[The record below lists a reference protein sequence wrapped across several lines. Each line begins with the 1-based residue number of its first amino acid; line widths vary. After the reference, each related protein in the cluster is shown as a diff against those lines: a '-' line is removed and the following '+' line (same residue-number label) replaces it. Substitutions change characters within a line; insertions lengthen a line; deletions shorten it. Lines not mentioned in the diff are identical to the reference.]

1 MIANNNK
8 IFFTGGNGF
17 IGKEVIPLLRK
28 DGYKVVAPSSS
39 ELNLTDNTSVRKY
52 FDEHG
57 FDYHAIVHAAVIGGR
72 RITEDGL
79 ITYLD
84 NMRIFENIFAYYK
97 YVDRFI
103 NIDSGASLFDSG
115 QIPLDPSTM
124 ELVEGI
130 ENQINQVFENINQI
144 LKADG
149 MDFSNV
155 VKLSVLL
162 EDLSNFEKVN
172 EIMANIFSK
181 PYPARAAY
189 EVSKLPKGSS
199 VEIETIA
206 FKE

>member
-1 MIANNNK
+1 MK
-8 IFFTGGNGF
+8 IIETEKAPKAIGTYSQATKVDGF
-17 IGKEVIPLLRK
+17 L
-28 DGYKVVAPSSS
+28 
-39 ELNLTDNTSVRKY
+39 
-52 FDEHG
+52 
-57 FDYHAIVHAAVIGGR
+57 
-72 RITEDGL
+72 
-79 ITYLD
+79 
-84 NMRIFENIFAYYK
+84 
-97 YVDRFI
+97 FI
-103 NIDSGASLFDSG
+103 SG
-115 QIPLDPSTM
+115 QIPLDPITM

-162 EDLSNFEKVN
+162 DDLSHFEKVN

>member
-1 MIANNNK
+1 MK
-8 IFFTGGNGF
+8 IIETENAPKAIGTYSQAVKVNGF
-17 IGKEVIPLLRK
+17 L
-28 DGYKVVAPSSS
+28 
-39 ELNLTDNTSVRKY
+39 
-52 FDEHG
+52 
-57 FDYHAIVHAAVIGGR
+57 
-72 RITEDGL
+72 
-79 ITYLD
+79 
-84 NMRIFENIFAYYK
+84 
-97 YVDRFI
+97 FI
-103 NIDSGASLFDSG
+103 SG

-144 LKADG
+144 LKAHG

>member
-1 MIANNNK
+1 MK
-8 IFFTGGNGF
+8 IIETENAPKAIGTYSQAVKVNGF
-17 IGKEVIPLLRK
+17 L
-28 DGYKVVAPSSS
+28 
-39 ELNLTDNTSVRKY
+39 
-52 FDEHG
+52 
-57 FDYHAIVHAAVIGGR
+57 
-72 RITEDGL
+72 
-79 ITYLD
+79 
-84 NMRIFENIFAYYK
+84 
-97 YVDRFI
+97 FI
-103 NIDSGASLFDSG
+103 SG

-130 ENQINQVFENINQI
+130 ENQINQVFENIRQI

-155 VKLSVLL
+155 IKLSVLL
-162 EDLSNFEKVN
+162 DDLNHFEKVN
-172 EIMANIFSK
+172 EIMVSIFSK

>member
-1 MIANNNK
+1 MK
-8 IFFTGGNGF
+8 IIETENAPKAIGTYSQAVKVNGF
-17 IGKEVIPLLRK
+17 L
-28 DGYKVVAPSSS
+28 
-39 ELNLTDNTSVRKY
+39 
-52 FDEHG
+52 
-57 FDYHAIVHAAVIGGR
+57 
-72 RITEDGL
+72 
-79 ITYLD
+79 
-84 NMRIFENIFAYYK
+84 
-97 YVDRFI
+97 FI
-103 NIDSGASLFDSG
+103 SG

-149 MDFSNV
+149 MDFSYI

-162 EDLSNFEKVN
+162 EDLSHFEKVN
-172 EIMANIFSK
+172 EIIASIFSK

-206 FKE
+206 YKE

>member
-1 MIANNNK
+1 MLPFQSLKRKQVK
-8 IFFTGGNGF
+8 IIETDNAPKAIGTYSQAVKINGF
-17 IGKEVIPLLRK
+17 L
-28 DGYKVVAPSSS
+28 
-39 ELNLTDNTSVRKY
+39 
-52 FDEHG
+52 
-57 FDYHAIVHAAVIGGR
+57 
-72 RITEDGL
+72 
-79 ITYLD
+79 
-84 NMRIFENIFAYYK
+84 
-97 YVDRFI
+97 FI
-103 NIDSGASLFDSG
+103 SG
-115 QIPLDPSTM
+115 QIPLNPSTM

-149 MDFSNV
+149 MDFSNI

-162 EDLSNFEKVN
+162 EDLSYFEKVN
-172 EIMANIFSK
+172 EIMASIFSK

>member
-1 MIANNNK
+1 MK
-8 IFFTGGNGF
+8 IIETDNAPKAIGTYSQAVKVNGF
-17 IGKEVIPLLRK
+17 L
-28 DGYKVVAPSSS
+28 
-39 ELNLTDNTSVRKY
+39 
-52 FDEHG
+52 
-57 FDYHAIVHAAVIGGR
+57 
-72 RITEDGL
+72 
-79 ITYLD
+79 
-84 NMRIFENIFAYYK
+84 
-97 YVDRFI
+97 FI
-103 NIDSGASLFDSG
+103 SG

-130 ENQINQVFENINQI
+130 ENQINQVFENIRQI

-162 EDLSNFEKVN
+162 DDLNHFEKVN
-172 EIMANIFSK
+172 EIMVSIFSK

-199 VEIETIA
+199 IEIETIA

>member
-1 MIANNNK
+1 MK
-8 IFFTGGNGF
+8 ITETDNAPKAIGTYSQAVKVNGF
-17 IGKEVIPLLRK
+17 L
-28 DGYKVVAPSSS
+28 
-39 ELNLTDNTSVRKY
+39 
-52 FDEHG
+52 
-57 FDYHAIVHAAVIGGR
+57 
-72 RITEDGL
+72 
-79 ITYLD
+79 
-84 NMRIFENIFAYYK
+84 
-97 YVDRFI
+97 FI
-103 NIDSGASLFDSG
+103 SG

-144 LKADG
+144 LKAEG

-162 EDLSNFEKVN
+162 DDLNHFEKVN
-172 EIMANIFSK
+172 EIMDTIFSK

>member
-1 MIANNNK
+1 MK
-8 IFFTGGNGF
+8 IIETENAPKAIGTYSQAVKVKGF
-17 IGKEVIPLLRK
+17 LFI
-28 DGYKVVAPSSS
+28 
-39 ELNLTDNTSVRKY
+39 SV
-52 FDEHG
+52 
-57 FDYHAIVHAAVIGGR
+57 
-72 RITEDGL
+72 
-79 ITYLD
+79 
-84 NMRIFENIFAYYK
+84 
-97 YVDRFI
+97 
-103 NIDSGASLFDSG
+103 

-130 ENQINQVFENINQI
+130 ENQINQVFENIRHI

-162 EDLSNFEKVN
+162 DDLNHFEKVN
-172 EIMANIFSK
+172 EIMASIFSK

-206 FKE
+206 FRE

>member
-1 MIANNNK
+1 MK
-8 IFFTGGNGF
+8 IIETENAPKAIGTYSQAVKVNGF
-17 IGKEVIPLLRK
+17 L
-28 DGYKVVAPSSS
+28 
-39 ELNLTDNTSVRKY
+39 
-52 FDEHG
+52 
-57 FDYHAIVHAAVIGGR
+57 
-72 RITEDGL
+72 
-79 ITYLD
+79 
-84 NMRIFENIFAYYK
+84 
-97 YVDRFI
+97 FI
-103 NIDSGASLFDSG
+103 SG

-124 ELVEGI
+124 ELVEGN

-149 MDFSNV
+149 MDLTNV

-162 EDLSNFEKVN
+162 EDLSHFEKVN
-172 EIMANIFSK
+172 EIMASIFSK

>member
-1 MIANNNK
+1 MK
-8 IFFTGGNGF
+8 IIETDNAPKAIGTYSQAVKVNGF
-17 IGKEVIPLLRK
+17 
-28 DGYKVVAPSSS
+28 
-39 ELNLTDNTSVRKY
+39 
-52 FDEHG
+52 
-57 FDYHAIVHAAVIGGR
+57 
-72 RITEDGL
+72 
-79 ITYLD
+79 
-84 NMRIFENIFAYYK
+84 
-97 YVDRFI
+97 
-103 NIDSGASLFDSG
+103 LFVSG

-162 EDLSNFEKVN
+162 EDLSHFEKVN
-172 EIMANIFSK
+172 KIMASIFSK

>member
-1 MIANNNK
+1 VK
-8 IFFTGGNGF
+8 IIETDNAPKAIGTYSQAVKVNGF
-17 IGKEVIPLLRK
+17 L
-28 DGYKVVAPSSS
+28 
-39 ELNLTDNTSVRKY
+39 
-52 FDEHG
+52 
-57 FDYHAIVHAAVIGGR
+57 
-72 RITEDGL
+72 
-79 ITYLD
+79 
-84 NMRIFENIFAYYK
+84 
-97 YVDRFI
+97 FI
-103 NIDSGASLFDSG
+103 SG

-162 EDLSNFEKVN
+162 EDLSHFEKVN
-172 EIMANIFSK
+172 EIMASIFSK
-181 PYPARAAY
+181 PYPSRAAY

>member
-1 MIANNNK
+1 MK
-8 IFFTGGNGF
+8 IIETENAPKAIGTYSQAVKVNGF
-17 IGKEVIPLLRK
+17 L
-28 DGYKVVAPSSS
+28 
-39 ELNLTDNTSVRKY
+39 
-52 FDEHG
+52 
-57 FDYHAIVHAAVIGGR
+57 
-72 RITEDGL
+72 
-79 ITYLD
+79 
-84 NMRIFENIFAYYK
+84 
-97 YVDRFI
+97 FI
-103 NIDSGASLFDSG
+103 SG

-130 ENQINQVFENINQI
+130 ENQINQVIENINQI

-162 EDLSNFEKVN
+162 KDLSHFEKVN
-172 EIMANIFSK
+172 EIMASIFSK

>member
-1 MIANNNK
+1 MK
-8 IFFTGGNGF
+8 IIETENAPKAIGTYSQAVKVNGF
-17 IGKEVIPLLRK
+17 L
-28 DGYKVVAPSSS
+28 
-39 ELNLTDNTSVRKY
+39 
-52 FDEHG
+52 
-57 FDYHAIVHAAVIGGR
+57 
-72 RITEDGL
+72 
-79 ITYLD
+79 
-84 NMRIFENIFAYYK
+84 
-97 YVDRFI
+97 FI
-103 NIDSGASLFDSG
+103 SG

-162 EDLSNFEKVN
+162 EDLGHFEKVN
-172 EIMANIFSK
+172 EIMASIFSK

>member
-1 MIANNNK
+1 MK
-8 IFFTGGNGF
+8 IIETENAPKAIGTYSQAVKVNGF
-17 IGKEVIPLLRK
+17 L
-28 DGYKVVAPSSS
+28 
-39 ELNLTDNTSVRKY
+39 
-52 FDEHG
+52 
-57 FDYHAIVHAAVIGGR
+57 
-72 RITEDGL
+72 
-79 ITYLD
+79 
-84 NMRIFENIFAYYK
+84 
-97 YVDRFI
+97 FI
-103 NIDSGASLFDSG
+103 SG

-149 MDFSNV
+149 MDLTNV

-162 EDLSNFEKVN
+162 EDLGHFEKVN

>member
-1 MIANNNK
+1 MK
-8 IFFTGGNGF
+8 IVETENAPKAIGTYSQAVKVNGF
-17 IGKEVIPLLRK
+17 L
-28 DGYKVVAPSSS
+28 
-39 ELNLTDNTSVRKY
+39 
-52 FDEHG
+52 
-57 FDYHAIVHAAVIGGR
+57 
-72 RITEDGL
+72 
-79 ITYLD
+79 
-84 NMRIFENIFAYYK
+84 
-97 YVDRFI
+97 FI
-103 NIDSGASLFDSG
+103 SG

-130 ENQINQVFENINQI
+130 ENQINQVFENISQI

-149 MDFSNV
+149 MDLTNV

-162 EDLSNFEKVN
+162 EDLSHFEKVN
-172 EIMANIFSK
+172 EIMASIFSK

>member
-1 MIANNNK
+1 MK
-8 IFFTGGNGF
+8 ITETDNAPKAIGTYSQAVKVNGF
-17 IGKEVIPLLRK
+17 L
-28 DGYKVVAPSSS
+28 
-39 ELNLTDNTSVRKY
+39 
-52 FDEHG
+52 
-57 FDYHAIVHAAVIGGR
+57 
-72 RITEDGL
+72 
-79 ITYLD
+79 
-84 NMRIFENIFAYYK
+84 
-97 YVDRFI
+97 FI
-103 NIDSGASLFDSG
+103 SG

-162 EDLSNFEKVN
+162 EDLSHFEKVN
-172 EIMANIFSK
+172 EIMASLFSK

>member
-1 MIANNNK
+1 MK
-8 IFFTGGNGF
+8 IIETENAPKAIGTYSQAVKVNGF
-17 IGKEVIPLLRK
+17 L
-28 DGYKVVAPSSS
+28 
-39 ELNLTDNTSVRKY
+39 
-52 FDEHG
+52 
-57 FDYHAIVHAAVIGGR
+57 
-72 RITEDGL
+72 
-79 ITYLD
+79 
-84 NMRIFENIFAYYK
+84 
-97 YVDRFI
+97 FI
-103 NIDSGASLFDSG
+103 SG

-130 ENQINQVFENINQI
+130 ENQIIQVFENINQI
-144 LKADG
+144 LKADE

-162 EDLSNFEKVN
+162 EDLNHFEKVN

>member
-1 MIANNNK
+1 MK
-8 IFFTGGNGF
+8 IIETDNAPKAIGTYSQAVKVNGF
-17 IGKEVIPLLRK
+17 L
-28 DGYKVVAPSSS
+28 
-39 ELNLTDNTSVRKY
+39 
-52 FDEHG
+52 
-57 FDYHAIVHAAVIGGR
+57 
-72 RITEDGL
+72 
-79 ITYLD
+79 
-84 NMRIFENIFAYYK
+84 
-97 YVDRFI
+97 FI
-103 NIDSGASLFDSG
+103 SG
-115 QIPLDPSTM
+115 QIPLNPSTM

-130 ENQINQVFENINQI
+130 ENQINQVFENINEI

-162 EDLSNFEKVN
+162 EDLNHFEKVN
-172 EIMANIFSK
+172 EIMASIFSK

>member
-1 MIANNNK
+1 MK
-8 IFFTGGNGF
+8 IIETENAPKAIGTYSQAVKVNGF
-17 IGKEVIPLLRK
+17 L
-28 DGYKVVAPSSS
+28 
-39 ELNLTDNTSVRKY
+39 
-52 FDEHG
+52 
-57 FDYHAIVHAAVIGGR
+57 
-72 RITEDGL
+72 
-79 ITYLD
+79 
-84 NMRIFENIFAYYK
+84 
-97 YVDRFI
+97 FI
-103 NIDSGASLFDSG
+103 SG

-130 ENQINQVFENINQI
+130 ENQINQVFENIRQI

-162 EDLSNFEKVN
+162 DDLNHFEKVN
-172 EIMANIFSK
+172 EIMVSIFSK

-199 VEIETIA
+199 IEIETIA

>member
-1 MIANNNK
+1 MK
-8 IFFTGGNGF
+8 IIETENAPKAIGTYSQAVKVNGLLF
-17 IGKEVIPLLRK
+17 I
-28 DGYKVVAPSSS
+28 
-39 ELNLTDNTSVRKY
+39 
-52 FDEHG
+52 
-57 FDYHAIVHAAVIGGR
+57 
-72 RITEDGL
+72 
-79 ITYLD
+79 
-84 NMRIFENIFAYYK
+84 
-97 YVDRFI
+97 
-103 NIDSGASLFDSG
+103 SG

-162 EDLSNFEKVN
+162 EDLSHFEKVN
-172 EIMANIFSK
+172 EIMASIFSK

>member
-1 MIANNNK
+1 MK
-8 IFFTGGNGF
+8 IIETDDAPKAIGTYSQAIKVNGF
-17 IGKEVIPLLRK
+17 L
-28 DGYKVVAPSSS
+28 
-39 ELNLTDNTSVRKY
+39 
-52 FDEHG
+52 
-57 FDYHAIVHAAVIGGR
+57 
-72 RITEDGL
+72 
-79 ITYLD
+79 
-84 NMRIFENIFAYYK
+84 
-97 YVDRFI
+97 FI
-103 NIDSGASLFDSG
+103 SG
-115 QIPLDPSTM
+115 QIPLDPLTM

-162 EDLSNFEKVN
+162 EDLSHFEKVN
-172 EIMANIFSK
+172 EIMASIFSK

>member
-1 MIANNNK
+1 MK
-8 IFFTGGNGF
+8 IIETDNAPKAIGTYSQAVKVNGF
-17 IGKEVIPLLRK
+17 L
-28 DGYKVVAPSSS
+28 
-39 ELNLTDNTSVRKY
+39 
-52 FDEHG
+52 
-57 FDYHAIVHAAVIGGR
+57 
-72 RITEDGL
+72 
-79 ITYLD
+79 
-84 NMRIFENIFAYYK
+84 
-97 YVDRFI
+97 FI
-103 NIDSGASLFDSG
+103 SG
-115 QIPLDPSTM
+115 QIPLNPSTM
-124 ELVEGI
+124 ELVDGI

-162 EDLSNFEKVN
+162 ENLSHFEKVN
-172 EIMANIFSK
+172 EIMANTFSK

>member
-1 MIANNNK
+1 MK
-8 IFFTGGNGF
+8 IIETDNAPKAIGTYSQAVKVNGF
-17 IGKEVIPLLRK
+17 L
-28 DGYKVVAPSSS
+28 
-39 ELNLTDNTSVRKY
+39 
-52 FDEHG
+52 
-57 FDYHAIVHAAVIGGR
+57 
-72 RITEDGL
+72 
-79 ITYLD
+79 
-84 NMRIFENIFAYYK
+84 
-97 YVDRFI
+97 FI
-103 NIDSGASLFDSG
+103 SG

-162 EDLSNFEKVN
+162 DDLSHFEKVN
-172 EIMANIFSK
+172 EIMADIFSK
-181 PYPARAAY
+181 LYPARAAY

-199 VEIETIA
+199 LEIETIA

>member
-1 MIANNNK
+1 MK
-8 IFFTGGNGF
+8 IVETENAPKAIGTYSQAVKVNGF
-17 IGKEVIPLLRK
+17 L
-28 DGYKVVAPSSS
+28 
-39 ELNLTDNTSVRKY
+39 
-52 FDEHG
+52 
-57 FDYHAIVHAAVIGGR
+57 
-72 RITEDGL
+72 
-79 ITYLD
+79 
-84 NMRIFENIFAYYK
+84 
-97 YVDRFI
+97 FI
-103 NIDSGASLFDSG
+103 SG

-130 ENQINQVFENINQI
+130 ENQINQVFENIRQI

-162 EDLSNFEKVN
+162 DDLNHFEKVN
-172 EIMANIFSK
+172 EIMVSIFSK

-199 VEIETIA
+199 IEIETIA

>member
-1 MIANNNK
+1 MK
-8 IFFTGGNGF
+8 I
-17 IGKEVIPLLRK
+17 IE
-28 DGYKVVAPSSS
+28 
-39 ELNLTDNTSVRKY
+39 TDNAPK
-52 FDEHG
+52 
-57 FDYHAIVHAAVIGGR
+57 AIGTYSQAVKVN
-72 RITEDGL
+72 GL
-79 ITYLD
+79 L
-84 NMRIFENIFAYYK
+84 
-97 YVDRFI
+97 FI
-103 NIDSGASLFDSG
+103 SG

-162 EDLSNFEKVN
+162 EDLSHFEKVN

>member
-1 MIANNNK
+1 MK
-8 IFFTGGNGF
+8 IIETKNAPKAIGTYSQAVKVNGF
-17 IGKEVIPLLRK
+17 L
-28 DGYKVVAPSSS
+28 
-39 ELNLTDNTSVRKY
+39 
-52 FDEHG
+52 
-57 FDYHAIVHAAVIGGR
+57 
-72 RITEDGL
+72 
-79 ITYLD
+79 
-84 NMRIFENIFAYYK
+84 
-97 YVDRFI
+97 FI
-103 NIDSGASLFDSG
+103 SG

>member
-1 MIANNNK
+1 MK
-8 IFFTGGNGF
+8 IIETENAPKAIGTYSQAVKVNGLLF
-17 IGKEVIPLLRK
+17 I
-28 DGYKVVAPSSS
+28 
-39 ELNLTDNTSVRKY
+39 
-52 FDEHG
+52 
-57 FDYHAIVHAAVIGGR
+57 
-72 RITEDGL
+72 
-79 ITYLD
+79 
-84 NMRIFENIFAYYK
+84 
-97 YVDRFI
+97 
-103 NIDSGASLFDSG
+103 SG

-144 LKADG
+144 LKADE

-162 EDLSNFEKVN
+162 DDLNHFEKVN
-172 EIMANIFSK
+172 EIMVSIFSK

-199 VEIETIA
+199 IEIETIA

>member
-1 MIANNNK
+1 MK
-8 IFFTGGNGF
+8 IIETHNAPTAIGTYSQAVKVNGF
-17 IGKEVIPLLRK
+17 L
-28 DGYKVVAPSSS
+28 
-39 ELNLTDNTSVRKY
+39 
-52 FDEHG
+52 
-57 FDYHAIVHAAVIGGR
+57 
-72 RITEDGL
+72 
-79 ITYLD
+79 
-84 NMRIFENIFAYYK
+84 
-97 YVDRFI
+97 FI
-103 NIDSGASLFDSG
+103 SG